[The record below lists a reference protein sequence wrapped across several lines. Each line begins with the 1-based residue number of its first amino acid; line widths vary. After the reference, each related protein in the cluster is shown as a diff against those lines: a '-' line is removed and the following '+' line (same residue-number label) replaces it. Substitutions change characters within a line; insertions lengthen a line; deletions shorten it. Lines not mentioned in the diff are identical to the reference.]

1 MQNVM
6 SGIKN
11 TSSMQ
16 TLYYARGKKP
26 RRYINLHNITS
37 GPENTSP
44 VRTLEEKEKWDRE
57 EKGTPIES

>member
-1 MQNVM
+1 M

-44 VRTLEEKEKWDRE
+44 VRTLEEKEK
-57 EKGTPIES
+57 